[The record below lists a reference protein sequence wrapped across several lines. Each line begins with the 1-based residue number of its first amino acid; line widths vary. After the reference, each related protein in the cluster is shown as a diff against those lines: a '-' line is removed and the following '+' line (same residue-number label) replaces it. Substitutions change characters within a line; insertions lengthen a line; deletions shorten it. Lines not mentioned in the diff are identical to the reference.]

1 MDADR
6 WRLVQK
12 IFHATLD
19 RPESARPFFLDRV
32 CADDSALRAE
42 VASLLDA
49 DAHAPGILDAPAPSL
64 AALLTP
70 DESDTR
76 AGEHIG
82 GYRLIRE
89 IGRGGMGVVYLAERE
104 ATPGVVAMKLI
115 RGDLTSPELNARLVH
130 EGRVLARL
138 EHPHI
143 ARLLDVGVGPHDD
156 PWLAME
162 FVDGQPIDR
171 YCDAHRLPIGARLA
185 LFATVC
191 GAVQH
196 AHAGFVVHRD
206 IKPSNIFVTPA
217 GDVKLLDFGIAKLL
231 GDDAST
237 GPRTNTGVRLM
248 TPEYASPE
256 QVRGKGVT
264 AASDVY
270 ALGLL
275 LYELLTGHRAYR
287 IASRSAGMIERAVLH
302 EVPLPPSR
310 AVALSERD
318 TRGGRTY
325 EVTAGSVSA
334 ARATTPA
341 ALECDLEGDLDAIV
355 LRALEKRPE
364 DRYPS
369 AWHLVDDIRRH
380 EHGVTTTS
388 QPHAS

>member
-1 MDADR
+1 MDAER

-12 IFHATLD
+12 IFHATLE
-19 RPESARPFFLDRV
+19 RPESARPFFLDRI

-49 DAHAPGILDAPAPSL
+49 DAHAPGILDASASSM
-64 AALLTP
+64 AALVTH
-70 DESDTR
+70 DESDSR
-76 AGEHIG
+76 AGEEVG

-341 ALECDLEGDLDAIV
+341 ALERDLDGDLDAIV

-380 EHGVTTTS
+380 EHGLTTTAR
-388 QPHAS
+388 PHAS